1 MPLFYILKAMG
12 VTDYQMQEAW
22 GDDITNTNLRKNDS
36 NLVKKLHAKL
46 MGNSKPVENVTI
58 LDEYVCTKCVH

>member
-1 MPLFYILKAMG
+1 
-12 VTDYQMQEAW
+12 MQEAW

-46 MGNSKPVENVTI
+46 MGNSKPVENVTM

>member
-1 MPLFYILKAMG
+1 
-12 VTDYQMQEAW
+12 MQEAW
-22 GDDITNTNLRKNDS
+22 GDDITNTNHRKNDC

-46 MGNSKPVENVTI
+46 MGNSKPVENVTM